1 LDPALLKFEAAQ
13 LPRSAIAIPAVEMA
27 AEKSAWLFYTSGTTG
42 FPKGADLTHGN
53 LIAAAMNCLADIH
66 SFQPEDV
73 VLHAAPLTHGSG
85 MYLIPALARGSR
97 NIVLTGSFDPARLFS
112 VVRDERVTVIAFIA
126 PTQVVAMIDHPEAGA
141 ADMSSLQSVVYGGGP
156 MYVRHIR
163 RALDLWGP
171 IWIQL
176 YGQGETPMTGTYLRR
191 LDHLGSGEEQA
202 RRLGSIGIPRT
213 DIELRVFDSEDRP
226 LPPREIGELVI
237 RGATVMRGYWGN
249 PTATA
254 EALRSGWLHTGDVGY
269 ADPDG
274 YLHLVDR
281 AKDMIVSGGNN
292 VYAREVEEA
301 LLTHTAVS
309 EVAIIGVPD
318 DYWGEAVHAIVVA
331 GSPVTAKE
339 LVAHCRERLAAYKRP
354 RSVAF
359 VESLPKNAYGKV
371 LKRELRQQLWGG
383 EERLIAGGET
393 RVK

>member
-1 LDPALLKFEAAQ
+1 
-13 LPRSAIAIPAVEMA
+13 
-27 AEKSAWLFYTSGTTG
+27 
-42 FPKGADLTHGN
+42 
-53 LIAAAMNCLADIH
+53 
-66 SFQPEDV
+66 
-73 VLHAAPLTHGSG
+73 
-85 MYLIPALARGSR
+85 
-97 NIVLTGSFDPARLFS
+97 
-112 VVRDERVTVIAFIA
+112 
-126 PTQVVAMIDHPEAGA
+126 MIDHPEAGA

-171 IWIQL
+171 IWVQL

-226 LPPREIGELVI
+226 LPPGEIGELVI

-309 EVAIIGVPD
+309 EVAVIGVPD

-331 GSPVTAKE
+331 GSPVTAEE